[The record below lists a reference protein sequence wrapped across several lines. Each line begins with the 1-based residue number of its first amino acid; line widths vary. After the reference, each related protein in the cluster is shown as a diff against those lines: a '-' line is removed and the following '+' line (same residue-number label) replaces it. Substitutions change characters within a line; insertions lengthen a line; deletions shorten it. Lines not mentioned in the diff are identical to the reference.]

1 MKSTKIASVGAGQMG
16 SALIRGWVAGGL
28 CEASEVVVSDP
39 DPAAGRRLQQWV
51 PGVRIAASNIE
62 AVQNAPV
69 VLLATKPQQM
79 AAVASEIRGVLT
91 PHSLVISVAAGVT
104 LSSLC
109 QWLGTSRV
117 VRVMPNT
124 PCLVGH
130 GAAAFSLASGASEAD
145 AEHVSHLMGAVGWAV
160 RVEEKH
166 LDAVTGLSG
175 SGPAYIY
182 VLIEALSDGGVRMGL
197 PRDVATALAAHTVR
211 GAAEMVLRESLH
223 PAVLKDRVASPGG
236 TTIAGLQA
244 LEEHGF
250 RASVMAAVVAATR
263 RSDELRA
270 GAAPPTAPPTA
281 PTGPR
286 PN

>member
-1 MKSTKIASVGAGQMG
+1 MA
-16 SALIRGWVAGGL
+16 SALIRGWVSGGL
-28 CEASEVVVSDP
+28 CEASEIVASDP
-39 DPAAGRRLQQWV
+39 HPEACRRLQEWV
-51 PGVRIAASNIE
+51 PGVRIAATNPE
-62 AVQNAPV
+62 AVDGAPV
-69 VLLATKPQQM
+69 VLLATKPQQI
-79 AAVASEIRGVLT
+79 AAVASGIRGSLAAGPLVL
-91 PHSLVISVAAGVT
+91 SVAAGVT
-104 LSSLC
+104 LSSL
-109 QWLGTSRV
+109 QKWLGTSRV

-124 PCLVGH
+124 PCLVGQ
-130 GAAAFSLASGASEAD
+130 GACAFSLGAGASEAD
-145 AEHVSHLMGAVGWAV
+145 AELVMRMLSAVGWAV
-160 RVEEKH
+160 RVDEKH

-211 GAAEMVLRESLH
+211 GAAEMVLRESVH

-250 RASVMAAVVAATR
+250 RASVMAAVVAATQ

-270 GAAPPTAPPTA
+270 GSESPSPTSPK
-281 PTGPR
+281 G
-286 PN
+286 